1 MKKTLLALAVLGSF
15 VGAASAQSSV
25 TLSGSVDLGFKKANG
40 VKGIDSPG
48 SGRNAF
54 TLSGVEDLG
63 NGTSAIFLLNHRFS
77 TDTGAINVAGNT
89 TGTSPQYFW
98 RNAWVGLR
106 NSAAGEVRLGR
117 ILMPLQDM
125 NGGYESFNGG
135 DTVGNVHTGGGKA
148 TVRATNAVYYKSPSL
163 GGLTVHLATA
173 EAEGQVGAECGKC
186 GTTVVSSVVN
196 GDAAFNGTERPVG
209 AALSYSAGPLSAGLA
224 YDKNAR
230 DWKTVGLY
238 AKYNFGVA
246 LVNVQYEKG
255 DVSATAE
262 QKRAS
267 ISAGIPVGAATVK
280 VGYRKQGADGTNKSD
295 NKLGLG
301 VDYALSKRTTVYA
314 DMGKSSGDSLS
325 AAAEKTQYDLGIWHK
340 F

>member
-106 NSAAGEVRLGR
+106 NSAAGEVR
-117 ILMPLQDM
+117 
-125 NGGYESFNGG
+125 
-135 DTVGNVHTGGGKA
+135 TVGNVHTGGGKA

>member
-163 GGLTVHLATA
+163 GGLVVHLATA
-173 EAEGQVGAECGKC
+173 EADGQITQECGSC
-186 GTTVVSSVVN
+186 APG
-196 GDAAFNGTERPVG
+196 AERPVG
-209 AALSYSAGPLSAGLA
+209 AALSYAAGPLSAGLA
-224 YDKNAR
+224 YDKNGAEH
-230 DWKTVGLY
+230 KTIGLY

-255 DVSATAE
+255 DMSATTE

-280 VGYRKQGADGTNKSD
+280 VGYRKQGAVGSTEAD
-295 NKLGLG
+295 NKFGLG

-314 DMGKSSGDSLS
+314 DLGKSTGDSLS
-325 AAAEKTQYDLGIWHK
+325 AAAKKAQYDLGIWHK

>member
-25 TLSGSVDLGFKKANG
+25 TLSGSVDLGFKKAEG

-89 TGTSPQYFW
+89 TNTSPQYFW

-163 GGLTVHLATA
+163 GGLVVHLATA
-173 EAEGQVGAECGKC
+173 EANGQIGAECGDC
-186 GTTVVSSVVN
+186 GTTA
-196 GDAAFNGTERPVG
+196 GAAKAAFDGAERPVG
-209 AALSYSAGPLSAGLA
+209 AALAYGAGPLSVGVA

-280 VGYRKQGADGTNKSD
+280 VGYRKQGAVTGGNKSD